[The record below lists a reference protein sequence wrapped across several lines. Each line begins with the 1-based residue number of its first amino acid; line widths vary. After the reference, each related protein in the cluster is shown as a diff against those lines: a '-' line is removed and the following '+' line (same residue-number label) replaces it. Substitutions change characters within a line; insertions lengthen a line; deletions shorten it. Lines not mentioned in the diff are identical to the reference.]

1 MRWMGLWLRI
11 KVRLI
16 GPGEELGREEE
27 VGDTGGRHGWDAD
40 GGEEGEVIGE

>member
-16 GPGEELGREEE
+16 GPRQGLGREEE
-27 VGDTGGRHGWDAD
+27 VGDTGGMQMVGRR
-40 GGEEGEVIGE
+40 ERLLENEC